1 MIRCPPRSTLFP
13 YTTLFRSG
21 EGESVWLGFFLYK
34 ILTDFIPVCQQ
45 REDVERVEKY
55 QSYQKNLKK
64 RLNNEGWDGSW
75 YRRAFYDDGTPL
87 GSSESDECKI
97 DAIAQSWSVISK
109 AAPHGKAMK
118 ALESADLHLVSESEG
133 IIRLLNP
140 PFDQTDHNPGYI
152 KGYIP
157 GVRENGGQY
166 THGALWL

>member
-1 MIRCPPRSTLFP
+1 
-13 YTTLFRSG
+13 
-21 EGESVWLGFFLYK
+21 
-34 ILTDFIPVCQQ
+34 
-45 REDVERVEKY
+45 
-55 QSYQKNLKK
+55 
-64 RLNNEGWDGSW
+64 NEGWDGSW

-109 AAPHGKAMK
+109 AAPHDKAMK

-133 IIRLLNP
+133 IIRLLSP

-166 THGALWL
+166 THGALWLVRAFAEAGYHERAVRLIRMLTPINHSYPKTGADRYRVEPYAVAADIYSEVPLTG